1 MKKLLIVD
9 DDIDLCLLLNL
20 YLTRKGFKVSE
31 AHSSK
36 EALSF
41 IEYNPPDLVVC
52 DIRLQDMDGIT
63 LMKIVKDNSPD
74 IPFVFITAY
83 DDIKTSSRAMS
94 LGALDYI
101 TKPLLPEEVTLS
113 IQKILD
119 KTLVHEPFVKNI
131 CVEETNNLQEI
142 VFGDSGFS
150 LNLLKKINLIAPT
163 NHSLIIH
170 GEKGTG
176 KEAIA
181 REIHRRSN
189 RADKPFV
196 VFKTRN
202 FANNITAAD
211 LLVQVKNHVES
222 SQTGTLYID
231 ELADLP
237 QDVLL
242 ILLKY
247 LQEKTMRKTDDSKD
261 IMLDIRFMAASCE
274 NLWHATHNSKLLE
287 DLYLRLNDFSIE
299 VTPLRK
305 RKEDILFFA
314 KHFLDIANIATG
326 KEVKGFTPEVETILK
341 NQLWKENLSELKNLV
356 YKAVLLTS
364 TQLIEASSIPKEIYL
379 AVKNVSAPTLGRSRF
394 FFN

>member
-41 IEYNPPDLVVC
+41 IQYNPPDLVVC
-52 DIRLQDMDGIT
+52 DIRLKDMDGIS
-63 LMKIVKDNSPD
+63 LMKIVMNNSQD

-83 DDIKTSSRAMS
+83 DDIKTSSNAMS
-94 LGALDYI
+94 LGAVDFI
-101 TKPLLPEEVTLS
+101 TKPLFPEEVTTS
-113 IQKILD
+113 IEKMLNKDLI
-119 KTLVHEPFVKNI
+119 HETFIKNNFQ
-131 CVEETNNLQEI
+131 EESNNLQGL
-142 VFGDSGFS
+142 VFGDSEIS
-150 LNLLKKINLIAPT
+150 RKLIYQINLIAPT
-163 NHSLIIH
+163 NFNVIIH

-189 RADKPFV
+189 RASKPFV
-196 VFKTRN
+196 VFKTKN
-202 FANNITAAD
+202 ISNNNIVAN
-211 LLVQVKNHVES
+211 LLVQIKDFIET
-222 SQTGTLYID
+222 SQTGTLYFD

-237 QDVLL
+237 EDVLL

-247 LQEKTMRKTDDSKD
+247 LQEKTLWKTDNLKDST
-261 IMLDIRFMAASCE
+261 LDIRFMAASCE
-274 NLWHATHNSKLLE
+274 NLWHAKQNSKLLE

-299 VTPLRK
+299 ILPLRQ

-314 KHFLDIANIATG
+314 KHFLDIANTASG
-326 KEVKGFTPEVETILK
+326 KNVKGFTPEVEIILK
-341 NQLWKENLSELKNLV
+341 NQLWKENLRDLKNMV
-356 YKAVLLTS
+356 YKAVLLTP
-364 TQLIEASSIPKEIYL
+364 TQLVDTDSLPLEIYM
-379 AVKNVSAPTLGRSRF
+379 AGKNEPAPHSGRSRF

>member
-83 DDIKTSSRAMS
+83 DDIKTSSNAMS
-94 LGALDYI
+94 SGALDYI
-101 TKPLLPEEVTLS
+101 TKPLFPEEVTLS

-119 KTLVHEPFVKNI
+119 KDLIKEPFFKTI
-131 CVEETNNLQEI
+131 CEEETNNLQEI
-142 VFGDSGFS
+142 VFSDSEIS
-150 LNLLKKINLIAPT
+150 LALLKQINLIAPT
-163 NHSLIIH
+163 NYSVIIH

-181 REIHRRSN
+181 REIHRRSI

-202 FANNITAAD
+202 FADNITAAD
-211 LLVQVKNHVES
+211 LMVQVKNYVET
-222 SQTGTLYID
+222 SQKGTLYID

-237 QDVLL
+237 EDILL

-247 LQEKTMRKTDDSKD
+247 LQDKTMRRTATSKE
-261 IMLDIRFMAASCE
+261 IFLDIRFMAASCE
-274 NLWHATHNSKLLE
+274 NLWHTKQNSKLLE

-299 VTPLRK
+299 VLPLRQ

-314 KHFLDIANIATG
+314 KHFLQVANTATG
-326 KEVKGFTPEVETILK
+326 KNINGFTPEVEIILK
-341 NQLWKENLSELKNLV
+341 NQLWKENLCELKNLV

-364 TQLIEASSIPKEIYL
+364 TQMIETSSIPKEFYL
-379 AVKNVSAPTLGRSRF
+379 AGKNESAPDSGKSRF

>member
-119 KTLVHEPFVKNI
+119 KNLVHEPFVKNI

-189 RADKPFV
+189 RADKTFV

>member
-36 EALSF
+36 EALRF

-119 KTLVHEPFVKNI
+119 KNLVHEPFVKNI

-314 KHFLDIANIATG
+314 KHFLDIAIIATG

>member
-63 LMKIVKDNSPD
+63 LMKVVNDNSPD

-83 DDIKTSSRAMS
+83 DDIKTSSKAMS
-94 LGALDYI
+94 SGALDYI
-101 TKPLLPEEVTLS
+101 TKPLFPEEVTLS

-119 KTLVHEPFVKNI
+119 KDLIKEPFFKTI
-131 CVEETNNLQEI
+131 CEEETNNLQEI
-142 VFGDSGFS
+142 VFGDSEIS
-150 LNLLKKINLIAPT
+150 LALLKQINLIAPT
-163 NHSLIIH
+163 NYNVIIH

-181 REIHRRSN
+181 REIQRRSN
-189 RADKPFV
+189 RAHKPFV
-196 VFKTRN
+196 VFKTKN

-211 LLVQVKNHVES
+211 LMVQVKNYVET
-222 SQTGTLYID
+222 SQNGTLYID

-237 QDVLL
+237 EDILL

-247 LQEKTMRKTDDSKD
+247 LQDKTMRKTATSKE
-261 IMLDIRFMAASCE
+261 ILLDIRFMAASCE
-274 NLWHATHNSKLLE
+274 NLWHAKQNSKLLE
-287 DLYLRLNDFSIE
+287 DLYLRLNDFYIE
-299 VTPLRK
+299 VLPLRQ

-314 KHFLDIANIATG
+314 KHFLKVANTATG
-326 KEVKGFTPEVETILK
+326 KNVNGFTPEVETILK
-341 NQLWKENLSELKNLV
+341 NQLWKENLCELKNLV

-364 TQLIEASSIPKEIYL
+364 TQLVETSSIPKEFYQ
-379 AVKNVSAPTLGRSRF
+379 AGKNQSAPDSGRSRF

>member
-1 MKKLLIVD
+1 MKKILIVD
-9 DDIDLCLLLNL
+9 DDTDLCLLLNL

-31 AHSSK
+31 AHSSE

-41 IEYNPPDLVVC
+41 IRYNHPDLVVC
-52 DIRLQDMDGIT
+52 DIRLQDMDGIS
-63 LMKIVKDNSPD
+63 LMKIVKDNSPE

-83 DDIKTSSRAMS
+83 DDIKTSSNAIS
-94 LGALDYI
+94 SGALDYI
-101 TKPLLPEEVTLS
+101 TKPLFPEAVTQS

-119 KTLVHEPFVKNI
+119 KDHIHQPIIKAT
-131 CVEETNNLQEI
+131 CEEESNNLQVL
-142 VFGDSGFS
+142 VFGDSEIS
-150 LNLLKKINLIAPT
+150 RKLIYQINLIAPT
-163 NHSLIIH
+163 NKSVIIH

-211 LLVQVKNHVES
+211 LMVQVKDYVET
-222 SQTGTLYID
+222 SQRGTLYID

-237 QDVLL
+237 EDVLL

-247 LQEKTMRKTDDSKD
+247 LQEKTLRKTVNSKN
-261 IMLDIRFMAASCE
+261 ISLDVRFMAASCE
-274 NLWHATHNSKLLE
+274 NLWHAKQNSKLLE
-287 DLYLRLNDFSIE
+287 DLYLILNDFCIE
-299 VTPLRK
+299 VLPLRQ

-314 KHFLDIANIATG
+314 NHFLDIANTATG
-326 KEVKGFTPEVETILK
+326 KHIKGFTAEVEIILK
-341 NQLWKENLSELKNLV
+341 NQLWKENLGELKNLV
-356 YKAVLLTS
+356 YQAVLLTS
-364 TQLIEASSIPKEIYL
+364 TPLVEASAIPKEFYP
-379 AVKNVSAPTLGRSRF
+379 AVKNEPATNSGRSRS

>member
-1 MKKLLIVD
+1 M
-9 DDIDLCLLLNL
+9 
-20 YLTRKGFKVSE
+20 
-31 AHSSK
+31 
-36 EALSF
+36 
-41 IEYNPPDLVVC
+41 
-52 DIRLQDMDGIT
+52 
-63 LMKIVKDNSPD
+63 
-74 IPFVFITAY
+74 
-83 DDIKTSSRAMS
+83 
-94 LGALDYI
+94 
-101 TKPLLPEEVTLS
+101 
-113 IQKILD
+113 
-119 KTLVHEPFVKNI
+119 
-131 CVEETNNLQEI
+131 EETNNLQEI

>member
-36 EALSF
+36 EALRF

-119 KTLVHEPFVKNI
+119 KNLVHEPFVKNI

>member
-36 EALSF
+36 EALRF
-41 IEYNPPDLVVC
+41 IKYNPPDLVVC

-119 KTLVHEPFVKNI
+119 KNLVHEPFVKNI

>member
-36 EALSF
+36 EALRF

>member
-41 IEYNPPDLVVC
+41 IEYNQPDLVVC

-83 DDIKTSSRAMS
+83 DDIKTSSKAMS

-119 KTLVHEPFVKNI
+119 KTLVHEPFVKTI
-131 CVEETNNLQEI
+131 CLEETNNLQEI

-211 LLVQVKNHVES
+211 LLVQVKNYVES

-237 QDVLL
+237 EDVLL
-242 ILLKY
+242 NLLKY

-299 VTPLRK
+299 VMPLRK

-326 KEVKGFTPEVETILK
+326 KDVKGFTPEVETILK
-341 NQLWKENLSELKNLV
+341 NQLWKENLSEIKNLV

-379 AVKNVSAPTLGRSRF
+379 TVKNESAPNLGRSRF

>member
-1 MKKLLIVD
+1 MKKILIVD

-20 YLTRKGFKVSE
+20 YLTRKGYNVTE
-31 AHSSK
+31 AHSSM
-36 EALSF
+36 EALSY
-41 IEYNPPDLVVC
+41 IKYNHPDLVVC

-247 LQEKTMRKTDDSKD
+247 LQEKTKGISGELSFTIFIKVIPS
-261 IMLDIRFMAASCE
+261 ISC
-274 NLWHATHNSKLLE
+274 NRMSQTTRSGGLYSIKL
-287 DLYLRLNDFSIE
+287 N
-299 VTPLRK
+299 
-305 RKEDILFFA
+305 
-314 KHFLDIANIATG
+314 
-326 KEVKGFTPEVETILK
+326 
-341 NQLWKENLSELKNLV
+341 
-356 YKAVLLTS
+356 
-364 TQLIEASSIPKEIYL
+364 EI
-379 AVKNVSAPTLGRSRF
+379 GRAHV
-394 FFN
+394 

>member
-119 KTLVHEPFVKNI
+119 KNLVHEPFVKNI

-142 VFGDSGFS
+142 VFSDS
-150 LNLLKKINLIAPT
+150 
-163 NHSLIIH
+163 
-170 GEKGTG
+170 
-176 KEAIA
+176 
-181 REIHRRSN
+181 EIS
-189 RADKPFV
+189 
-196 VFKTRN
+196 
-202 FANNITAAD
+202 AA
-211 LLVQVKNHVES
+211 L
-222 SQTGTLYID
+222 
-231 ELADLP
+231 
-237 QDVLL
+237 
-242 ILLKY
+242 
-247 LQEKTMRKTDDSKD
+247 
-261 IMLDIRFMAASCE
+261 
-274 NLWHATHNSKLLE
+274 
-287 DLYLRLNDFSIE
+287 
-299 VTPLRK
+299 
-305 RKEDILFFA
+305 
-314 KHFLDIANIATG
+314 
-326 KEVKGFTPEVETILK
+326 
-341 NQLWKENLSELKNLV
+341 
-356 YKAVLLTS
+356 
-364 TQLIEASSIPKEIYL
+364 
-379 AVKNVSAPTLGRSRF
+379 
-394 FFN
+394 

>member
-36 EALSF
+36 EALRF

-63 LMKIVKDNSPD
+63 LMKIVKDNLPD

-119 KTLVHEPFVKNI
+119 KNLVHEPFVKNI

-326 KEVKGFTPEVETILK
+326 KEVKGFTPEVETILM